1 MAEETTQNAT
11 PEVAKELVQH
21 EFWVSGILNGQFV
34 ECDGPYYTTKDIPKD
49 NYPYTT
55 TQPNPNFTHQKYD
68 YINHKW
74 VDTSADALL
83 HEVESMKTDMN
94 DFKETAT
101 TLKQGFANQS
111 KAQEAKDKETGKTMN
126 LLSLIIKQ
134 VGTMSDKI
142 DSISAKLNEKSA
154 SASTDTKEEGAN

>member
-21 EFWVSGILNGQFV
+21 EFWVSGMLNGQFV

-55 TQPNPNFTHQKYD
+55 TQPNPNFTSQKYD

-74 VDTSADALL
+74 VDTSSEALL
-83 HEVESMKTDMN
+83 HIVEDVQKAVTELKSNSQSN
-94 DFKETAT
+94 DELDKKLDKLT
-101 TLKQGFANQS
+101 TLVTMSNVQ
-111 KAQEAKDKETGKTMN
+111 TGKLMQEVQD
-126 LLSLIIKQ
+126 LKKQ
-134 VGTMSDKI
+134 AQPAAQPTETTQTTTTAD
-142 DSISAKLNEKSA
+142 
-154 SASTDTKEEGAN
+154 EGGNK

>member
-21 EFWVSGILNGQFV
+21 EFWVSGMLNGQFV

-55 TQPNPNFTHQKYD
+55 TQPDPNFTSQKYD

-74 VDTSADALL
+74 VDTSSEALL
-83 HEVESMKTDMN
+83 HTVEDVQKAVTELKSSNQSNDKLDEKLDKLTTLVTMSNVQTGKLMQEVQDLKKQAQPAAQPTQTTQ
-94 DFKETAT
+94 TAT
-101 TLKQGFANQS
+101 TA
-111 KAQEAKDKETGKTMN
+111 D
-126 LLSLIIKQ
+126 
-134 VGTMSDKI
+134 
-142 DSISAKLNEKSA
+142 
-154 SASTDTKEEGAN
+154 EGGNK

>member
-1 MAEETTQNAT
+1 MAELNETT
-11 PEVAKELVQH
+11 
-21 EFWVSGILNGQFV
+21 FWISGIINGEYR
-34 ECDGPYYTTKDIPKD
+34 ECDGPYTTTKDMTDKG
-49 NYPYTT
+49 YPYVLKT
-55 TQPNPNFTHQKYD
+55 PNPNFTHQKYD

-142 DSISAKLNEKSA
+142 DSVSAKLNEKSA